1 MHASLSEDGILGLLA
16 RHFPATH
23 PSLLLGRGDDCAIL
37 RAGRPLCVSSDLFLE
52 DIHFRRAYFTPEDTG
67 YKALA
72 ANVSDIAA
80 CGGRPL
86 GFSLCLGLPAWAD
99 AAWLDAFFAGM
110 AGLAFA
116 IWLEGKLVMP
126 QGLFP
131 PMLLPAGLTTV
142 FCGLILIVGR
152 IKAIT
157 QVIGYLV
164 AENGIFL
171 LGVPLMT
178 AGTVWFELALL
189 LDVFVAVF
197 VMGIAINH
205 ISDSFAS
212 IDVAGFRS
220 LRD

>member
-1 MHASLSEDGILGLLA
+1 MTTLLQSCLFLLVLSNY
-16 RHFPATH
+16 
-23 PSLLLGRGDDCAIL
+23 LLLGTR
-37 RAGRPLCVSSDLFLE
+37 RVAGMTRLTAFQGLL
-52 DIHFRRAYFTPEDTG
+52 
-67 YKALA
+67 LA
-72 ANVSDIAA
+72 A
-80 CGGRPL
+80 L
-86 GFSLCLGLPAWAD
+86 LLSLDHALLAGAVLLIKGALLPGLLWRTQKRLPAD
-99 AAWLDAFFAGM
+99 ALICPARRVGFGVVFSIWLD
-110 AGLAFA
+110 
-116 IWLEGKLVMP
+116 GKLVMP
-126 QGLFP
+126 LGLYP
-131 PMLLPAGLTTV
+131 PLLLPTGLATL
-142 FCGLILIVGR
+142 FCGFILIVGR

-178 AGTVWFELALL
+178 GGTVWFELALL

-212 IDVAGFRS
+212 IDVARFRS

>member
-1 MHASLSEDGILGLLA
+1 MTRLTALQGLLLA
-16 RHFPATH
+16 ALLLSLDH
-23 PSLLLGRGDDCAIL
+23 SLL
-37 RAGRPLCVSSDLFLE
+37 AGAVLLIKGALLPGLLWRTQSRLPAAALICPARRVGLCVL
-52 DIHFRRAYFTPEDTG
+52 
-67 YKALA
+67 
-72 ANVSDIAA
+72 
-80 CGGRPL
+80 
-86 GFSLCLGLPAWAD
+86 
-99 AAWLDAFFAGM
+99 AGM

-116 IWLEGKLVMP
+116 IWLDGKLVMP